1 MEAWIAFW
9 KYILGGG
16 VVVYYL
22 MALFLVPIAFRDMVA
37 LARKLSKNGSD
48 DGPGDPNAQPIK
60 Q

>member
-48 DGPGDPNAQPIK
+48 DGPDDPNAQ
-60 Q
+60 